1 MVAVVLVNLAVILP
15 LRQDTEVVQ
24 VEVLVVL
31 LLKAKS
37 FQVCFFTVTKYFSFV
52 NLNVVYP

>member
-1 MVAVVLVNLAVILP
+1 MVVLVNLAVILP